1 MRTIETAL
9 LVSTLA
15 VSGMLAGQ
23 VKVATTPMSS
33 SFIGV
38 GIQEIDSERA
48 KTLKL
53 REEAGVEIT
62 RVDPDSPAEKA
73 GLKTGDVVL
82 QYNGQRVEGIEQFS
96 RMVHE
101 TPAGR
106 EVKLEIW
113 RNGASQSVTVKVG
126 ARRMPKPF
134 PGEGFSL
141 APMPPMERFD
151 VRIPD
156 VPRSYMSWRSAAL
169 GVEAESLEGQLAEY
183 FGVKEG
189 VLVRSVTKGS
199 AAEKAGIKAG
209 DVITRVDESKVAT
222 PADISSRIRTL
233 RGKSIPVVLMRDRK
247 EMTLSVAL
255 DDQDRADWFW
265 ERKLAP
271 NPQAKPI
278 TAIQQEL

>member
-156 VPRSYMSWRSAAL
+156 VPRSYMSRSEEHTSEL
-169 GVEAESLEGQLAEY
+169 QSRLHLVCRLLLEKQ
-183 FGVKEG
+183 KKK
-189 VLVRSVTKGS
+189 R
-199 AAEKAGIKAG
+199 
-209 DVITRVDESKVAT
+209 
-222 PADISSRIRTL
+222 
-233 RGKSIPVVLMRDRK
+233 
-247 EMTLSVAL
+247 
-255 DDQDRADWFW
+255 
-265 ERKLAP
+265 
-271 NPQAKPI
+271 I
-278 TAIQQEL
+278 TARHLRRVGWAGSRVGAMLSI